1 MMSEYTQRQWDRT
14 VGWGKVPKEYQVSN
28 GNMSENLLIQ
38 RVLENELLRMEA
50 LQEGLYTDQDVTVRK
65 WMEKRIKDLTKN
77 TE

>member
-1 MMSEYTQRQWDRT
+1 
-14 VGWGKVPKEYQVSN
+14 VSN

-65 WMEKRIKDLTKN
+65 WMKKRIKDLTKD